1 VIGVGKSPVGKAPAG
16 LGVPD
21 AAPSN
26 AGTSLVDA
34 NGVQQSTRLIDPVTG
49 QYVIDERGRYVGVS
63 AVAQRVQLALTTTVG
78 SASVYTLGIDTPGG
92 VIGNNFVSRRR
103 ATILQALA
111 GLVKEKAIEVVDITI
126 DASVRP
132 IYTQVRWRDLTTE
145 IEQTTQ
151 I

>member
-1 VIGVGKSPVGKAPAG
+1 MIGVGKAPVGKAPAG

-34 NGVQQSTRLIDPVTG
+34 RGVQQSTRLVDPVTG

-63 AVAQRVQLALTTTVG
+63 AVAQRVQLALTTTIG
-78 SASVYTLGIDTPGG
+78 SASVYTLGIDAPGG

-103 ATILQALA
+103 ASILQALA
-111 GLVKEKAIEVVDITI
+111 GLVKENTIEVVDVIVDT
-126 DASVRP
+126 SVRP

-145 IEQTTQ
+145 VEQTTQ